1 MTARLW
7 AILVAVV
14 LVLFVASNALFTVP
28 QINEALITQ
37 FGRPVRVITAP
48 GLHVKLPFV
57 QEVIEFDRRLL
68 DYELPGEE
76 VILGDQQRLVVDG
89 FARFRITNPLAYY
102 QAVGT
107 TEEGIRARLSSIL
120 GSSFRRVLGNET
132 LPAVLSTA
140 RNRIMGE
147 IRSEVNTSMKGFGVT
162 IEDVRIR
169 RADLP
174 EANTQAV
181 LARMQSERERVAA
194 LVRADGAQAATVIRA
209 QADRERTV
217 LLAQANAEAAALR
230 GQGEARAT
238 TTLAKAYGQ
247 DPGFFKIWRTL
258 EVYRQGLA
266 SRRTELVLSPA
277 TPLLRYLDTAPV
289 PEPGPAPSLSPTLVP
304 TPGPTPGPGHP

>member
-7 AILVAVV
+7 AILVATV
-14 LVLFVASNALFTVP
+14 LVLFVGSNALFTVP

-37 FGRPVRVITAP
+37 FGRPVRVITTP

-68 DYELPGEE
+68 DYELPSEE

-107 TEEGIRARLSSIL
+107 TEDGIRARLGSIL

-147 IRSEVNTSMKGFGVT
+147 IRGEVNTSMQGFGVT

-194 LVRADGAQAATVIRA
+194 LVRADGAQAATIIRA
-209 QADRERTV
+209 EADRERTV
-217 LLAQANAEAAALR
+217 LLAQANAQAAALR
-230 GQGEARAT
+230 GQGEAQAT
-238 TTLAKAYGQ
+238 TILAKAYGQ
-247 DPGFFKIWRTL
+247 DPSFFNIWRTL

-266 SRRTELVLSPA
+266 TSGTELVLTPA
-277 TPLLRYLDTAPV
+277 TPLLRYLDTPPV
-289 PEPGPAPSLSPTLVP
+289 PGPVSGAEPGQSPSPASGNP
-304 TPGPTPGPGHP
+304 

>member
-1 MTARLW
+1 MSARYW
-7 AILVAVV
+7 AALVAVV
-14 LVLFVASNALFTVP
+14 LILFVGSNALFTVP

-37 FGRPVRVITAP
+37 FGKPVRVVTTP

-68 DYELPGEE
+68 DYELPSEE

-102 QAVGT
+102 QAVGA
-107 TEEGIRARLSSIL
+107 TEEGIRARLGSIL

-147 IRSEVNTSMKGFGVT
+147 IRSGVNEAMQGFGIT

-174 EANTQAV
+174 EANTEAV

-209 QADRERTV
+209 DADRERTI
-217 LLAQANAEAAALR
+217 LLAQASAKAQALR
-230 GQGEARAT
+230 GEGEAQAIT
-238 TTLAKAYGQ
+238 ILAKVYGQ
-247 DPGFFKIWRTL
+247 DPNFFNIWRTL
-258 EVYRQGLA
+258 QVYSDGLA
-266 SRRTELVLSPA
+266 TSRTELLLSPS
-277 TPLLRYLDTAPV
+277 TPLLRYLSTP
-289 PEPGPAPSLSPTLVP
+289 PEPGAAPAPA
-304 TPGPTPGPGHP
+304 HP